1 MYLAYQPYIKPPTN
15 PKKLEQYSPQFQK
28 VIINH
33 DLPRLNKSRNNSSHE
48 LKTGYIWKREEEKKD
63 EGKLHDEESVQG
75 DRRKEE
81 SRRREEGGF
90 YKNTKASKS
99 EGDLGNYTKNNEHV
113 LRREEEEGKKEKGGG
128 KDGRERKQEYLL
140 KFLPMRKQPDLEK
153 DEMSKPSVLFIEP
166 MIYKKFTASHSST
179 LDKTM
184 PKQARKKNLFGDWDK
199 TVKKN
204 ERYNFFKKED
214 LQKNYGMTQKINSNN
229 VKTNDLSIILL
240 FLFPF

>member
-1 MYLAYQPYIKPPTN
+1 MNLTYLTYIKPPTN

-48 LKTGYIWKREEEKKD
+48 LKTGYIWKREEEEKKEKDGSIDKVLVDKRKD
-63 EGKLHDEESVQG
+63 EVGG
-75 DRRKEE
+75 
-81 SRRREEGGF
+81 RREEGGF

-99 EGDLGNYTKNNEHV
+99 EGDLGNFAKIKEDNAWMNGRNEENV
-113 LRREEEEGKKEKGGG
+113 ISLEGGGKKEEGERRDGGA
-128 KDGRERKQEYLL
+128 KKEEYLL
-140 KFLPMRKQPDLEK
+140 KFIPLRKQPNLDK
-153 DEMSKPSVLFIEP
+153 DEISKPSVFFIEP
-166 MIYKKFTASHSST
+166 MVYKKYTASHSST

-184 PKQARKKNLFGDWDK
+184 PKPARKKTIFGDWDK

-214 LQKNYGMTQKINSNN
+214 LQKNFGINQKINQNN
-229 VKTNDLSIILL
+229 VKT
-240 FLFPF
+240 